1 MKKLPALPDRTE
13 EMYHIQ
19 DADNLVRVVI
29 RNRYAHMGH
38 LDGHERSGQM
48 LDEISCEAA
57 GARRMSV
64 INDVMNARG
73 KRGRES
79 FPDGPNLT
87 RDPALDLLAARI
99 RERSARSSQILTWRQ
114 QLETKLAQIGASGD
128 TRDLRNALVDT
139 AALLVAWAEDVENR

>member
-1 MKKLPALPDRTE
+1 
-13 EMYHIQ
+13 
-19 DADNLVRVVI
+19 
-29 RNRYAHMGH
+29 
-38 LDGHERSGQM
+38 
-48 LDEISCEAA
+48 
-57 GARRMSV
+57 MSV